1 MEKYKEEV
9 QERQNI
15 LLKSAIKVVN
25 EQIIERINRTVK
37 SNGDITIK
45 IHESGKLSGLK
56 KEMNNLAD
64 VEVPEKL
71 KGGFERFCRDDYKM
85 IREKQDYE
93 LNEELFSLYKN
104 VINEAGK
111 LLRKYGYT
119 HICGEYENGKYGFIH
134 MNNNTMGPKPDNEDL
149 IREQSKWLI
158 VIRKYIEIVDK
169 VENEREASIA
179 KQAAELWE
187 NA

>member
-1 MEKYKEEV
+1 MEKYKKEV
-9 QERQNI
+9 QERQDI

-45 IHESGKLSGLK
+45 IHESGKLSDLK

-64 VEVPEKL
+64 EEVPEKL
-71 KGGFERFCRDDYKM
+71 RSGFDRFCRDDYKM

-104 VINEAGK
+104 VIGEAGK

-119 HICGEYENGKYGFIH
+119 HICGEYENGKPGFIH
-134 MNNNTMGPKPDNEDL
+134 KNTMGPKPDNEDL
-149 IREQSKWLI
+149 IREQSEWLD
-158 VIRKYIEIVDK
+158 VYRKYIEAIDE
-169 VENEREASIA
+169 VENEREANIA
-179 KQAAELWE
+179 KQAAQLWE